1 MAPNLIWKKKDLDIP
16 NYKLTNFRMLKQ
28 TANETRT
35 LFLKLFTKEIILN
48 SKPKIESGKEIKEVE
63 KQKIEE
69 VETGVIKEE
78 KKAVEINELAKPIEL
93 KKTETIVKEKPIP
106 SILKI
111 ERPRPVGPLRPI
123 TLPLESLKKYSPT
136 IPSTMEPSKFTM
148 PISTLPKIEGEINLG
163 KLNIFLLDNE
173 VTELE
178 CPGPDK
184 FILVRKAGQV
194 NLTKIT
200 LSQEEIN
207 EIIKSFS
214 EKARIPVISGVFKTS
229 IGNLTI
235 TAIISEFV
243 GSRFIIYKSNPY
255 AILEQQARQIRQA
268 QLQGKLLYSRGKEI
282 PRF

>member
-1 MAPNLIWKKKDLDIP
+1 
-16 NYKLTNFRMLKQ
+16 MLKQ
-28 TANETRT
+28 TSIEPRT
-35 LFLKLFTKEIILN
+35 LFLKLFTQELVFN
-48 SKPKIESGKEIKEVE
+48 SKPKIEGGKEIKEAE

-78 KKAVEINELAKPIEL
+78 KKAVEIKELAKPIEL
-93 KKTETIVKEKPIP
+93 KKTETIVKEKPIL

-111 ERPRPVGPLRPI
+111 ERPRPVGPLKPI
-123 TLPLESLKKYSPT
+123 TLPLESLKKYSPALSSA
-136 IPSTMEPSKFTM
+136 IEPSKFTI
-148 PISTLPKIEGEINLG
+148 PISTLPKIEGEINLS
-163 KLNIFLLDNE
+163 KLNTFLLDKE
-173 VTELE
+173 VTEVE

-194 NLTKIT
+194 NLTKII

-229 IGNLTI
+229 VGNLTI